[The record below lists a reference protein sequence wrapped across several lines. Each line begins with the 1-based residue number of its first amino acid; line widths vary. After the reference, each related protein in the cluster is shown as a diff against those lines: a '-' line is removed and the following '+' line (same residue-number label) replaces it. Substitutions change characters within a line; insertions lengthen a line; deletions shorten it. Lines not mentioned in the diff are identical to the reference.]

1 MKRWCSGWMGSLSW
15 SYLLMI
21 PSALDDVAWLLN
33 LRGSDINFNPVFFSY
48 AAVTEKEVTVL
59 ILIEMLKF

>member
-1 MKRWCSGWMGSLSW
+1 MKEKGCEALVLRLDGIPVLVF
-15 SYLLMI
+15 YPLMI

-48 AAVTEKEVTVL
+48 AAVTEKEVTV
-59 ILIEMLKF
+59 